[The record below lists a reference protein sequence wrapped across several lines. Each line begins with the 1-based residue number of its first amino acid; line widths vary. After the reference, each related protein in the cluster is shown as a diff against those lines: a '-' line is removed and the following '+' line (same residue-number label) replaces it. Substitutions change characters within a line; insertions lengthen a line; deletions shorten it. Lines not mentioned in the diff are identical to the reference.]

1 MENPV
6 EIEVVAT
13 TPERQLLIAVEVP
26 AGATVADAIEI
37 SNIAQRLPNIDAAAC
52 AVAIWGRLVE
62 RSDTVKAGDRIELLR
77 PLQIDP
83 REARRRLAEAG
94 QVMGVRTGENE
105 KSESN
110 G

>member
-1 MENPV
+1 MEKQI

-13 TPERQLLIAVEVP
+13 TPERQVLVAAKVP
-26 AGATVADAIEI
+26 AGATVADAIEV
-37 SNIAQRLPNIDAAAC
+37 SNIARLLPEIDAAGC
-52 AVAIWGRLVE
+52 AVAIWGRLAE
-62 RSDTVKAGDRIELLR
+62 RSDTVKKGDRVELLR

-94 QVMGVRTGENE
+94 QVMGVRPNE
-105 KSESN
+105 KADSN